1 MSAEIW
7 HLAITD
13 GGIVADGVIGQFDT
27 ATEAARTASIV
38 LHRVAARLRAW
49 AATADRGDPRAGR
62 AREIA
67 GRLVREAAE
76 IFAADTEHAVAEV
89 LDDPNLAA
97 IPLNTLALHHDFRL
111 ERTAFCDA
119 PIPFSGRWS
128 RQALW
133 LQTWTTTWRDEPDPS
148 CPRRRPAQAARRH
161 LHNPARSTP

>member
-1 MSAEIW
+1 MSGETW

-27 ATEAARTASIV
+27 ATQAARTACIV
-38 LHRVAARLRAW
+38 LHRIAAQLRTW
-49 AATADRGDPRAGR
+49 AATADHGDPRAGR

-67 GRLVREAAE
+67 GRLQREAAE
-76 IFAADTEHAVAEV
+76 IRAADTEHAAAEI

-111 ERTAFCDA
+111 ERAAFCDA

-128 RQALW
+128 HQALW
-133 LQTWTTTWRDEPDPS
+133 LQTWTTTRRDQPDPS
-148 CPRRRPAQAARRH
+148 
-161 LHNPARSTP
+161 